1 MWSLAD
7 PGFVAREGERMTH
20 MTDNQVHVEHHR
32 RCKVVRTGYRWPK
45 SMKTIRNGPADL
57 CQRCRGV
64 FAQGILWL
72 FLLFPYAGNA
82 GNNGEYD
89 YEVV

>member
-1 MWSLAD
+1 
-7 PGFVAREGERMTH
+7 
-20 MTDNQVHVEHHR
+20 
-32 RCKVVRTGYRWPK
+32 
-45 SMKTIRNGPADL
+45 MKTIRNGPADL